1 MATNINNLNIL
12 TFIKDIYQSLK
23 HIDNCF
29 NSYKEN
35 IDSRLS
41 KIEDNQNTI
50 LDKLNILE
58 QILYKINSN
67 TQQQVALDKNI
78 ENELMEKM
86 NNLNKN
92 TTIDKLSLKPGELTF
107 ANIIENNYS
116 IHDITDTLNTHTN
129 TSYTNTHINQPELLL
144 SFSSTIYETHN
155 IPSPIDANTNTITN
169 KINKKENLENLENL
183 LF

>member
-1 MATNINNLNIL
+1 MASNINNLNIL

-35 IDSRLS
+35 IDARLS
-41 KIEDNQNTI
+41 RVEDNQQNI

-58 QILYKINSN
+58 QMLYKINSN

-78 ENELMEKM
+78 EHELLEKM
-86 NNLNKN
+86 NTLNKN
-92 TTIDKLSLKPGELTF
+92 TAMDKLNLKLEELTF
-107 ANIIENNYS
+107 ANILENNYT
-116 IHDITDTLNTHTN
+116 ILDINETLAQQNTISTGDN
-129 TSYTNTHINQPELLL
+129 LL
-144 SFSSTIYETHN
+144 SFSTSSSNDGIDVPLPLDASTNNLYNDEI
-155 IPSPIDANTNTITN
+155 I
-169 KINKKENLENLENL
+169 KKKETLENL